1 MINLRLLFGDEDDY
15 DIYMENHDDRT
26 DNYSDYCWIPTTI
39 ILNVD
44 RMSYFLWIIKREKL
58 LQSNHDKL
66 NVD

>member
-15 DIYMENHDDRT
+15 DIYMENHDDHT